1 MPLCDRCRVHA
12 RLRKLENLIPAVEFQ
27 HPLFAGDLTK
37 RHEKHEHECRAAD
50 VRVPR
55 MKGDLVRRESDSP
68 TMRHDLQLDRRIGA
82 RPAQGDKA
90 IRDAKPDPRFNPGNK
105 AV

>member
-1 MPLCDRCRVHA
+1 MPLLLRGRVHA
-12 RLRKLENLIPAVEFQ
+12 RLRKLEHLVAPVQLQ
-27 HPLFAGDLTK
+27 HTLFACDLLE
-37 RHEKHEHECRAAD
+37 RHEQHEHECRAAD
-50 VRVPR
+50 FRVPR
-55 MKGDLVRRESDSP
+55 MKGDLMRRESDSP
-68 TMRHDLQLDRRIGA
+68 TMSDDLQLDRRIGA